1 MDTNEILRTIDQEIE
16 RLKHAKALITG
27 EPVKSRRGRPATK
40 VAETASAP
48 KKRIMSAAGRAR
60 IAAAQKARWAKSKKA
75 A

>member
-16 RLKHAKALITG
+16 RLKHAKALLTG
-27 EPVKSRRGRPATK
+27 EAVKSRPGRPSTK
-40 VAETASAP
+40 VAEPASEP